1 MPVNYSTAAKAARL
15 TAVLNLIDAG
25 ASPGKL
31 KIRNSSNTVLAT
43 LTLADPCGSVTD
55 NVFTLDF
62 DPDISDTSADASG
75 TAHNAIITDSAD
87 TTVVSGLTVGTSG
100 TDVILDSTSITA
112 GQTVT
117 ITSGTITHAADT

>member
-1 MPVNYSTAAKAARL
+1 MAVNYSTAAKNARL
-15 TAVLNLIDAG
+15 QSTADLIDAG

-31 KIRNSSNTVLAT
+31 KIRDSSNAVLAT
-43 LTLADPCGSVTD
+43 LTLADPCGTVSAGVLT
-55 NVFTLDF
+55 FDF

-75 TAHNAIITDSAD
+75 TAANAILTDSAD

-100 TDVILDSTSITA
+100 TNVILDSVSITA

-117 ITSGTITHAADT
+117 ITAGTITHAADT